1 MCQYN
6 ATCPTTR
13 HRPGTVCPVEVRRE
27 NRERRAAAKL
37 WGAVVALAFTAVSY
51 GLVYL
56 FVLR

>member
-27 NRERRAAAKL
+27 NRERKAAGKL
-37 WGAVVALAFTAVSY
+37 LGSALSLVGALVALC
-51 GLVYL
+51 VYWATQ
-56 FVLR
+56 R

>member
-27 NRERRAAAKL
+27 NRERRVARQL
-37 WGAVVALAFTAVSY
+37 WGAVVALAIMAVTY
-51 GLVYL
+51 GLVYWY
-56 FVLR
+56 VLR